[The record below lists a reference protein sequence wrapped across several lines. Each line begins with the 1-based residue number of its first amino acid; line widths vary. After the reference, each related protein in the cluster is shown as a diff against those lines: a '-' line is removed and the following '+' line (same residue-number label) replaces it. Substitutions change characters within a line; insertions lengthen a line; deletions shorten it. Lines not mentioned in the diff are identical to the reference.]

1 MPPARSTAAPRS
13 SARARPRPAGAG
25 LVEAAMRIRWDRVGR
40 VALLLLLLFVVGLY
54 IAPARALFSTW
65 RDSHAKQAQLHA
77 LEREH
82 AALAHQARALR
93 SPLTVAAEARR
104 LGMVK
109 PGERPYVVRGLPRD

>member
-1 MPPARSTAAPRS
+1 MAPARSTALPRS
-13 SARARPRPAGAG
+13 AARARRRPAGG

-40 VALLLLLLFVVGLY
+40 VALLLLLLFVAGLY
-54 IAPARALFSTW
+54 LAPAHALFSTW

-77 LEREH
+77 LKREH
-82 AALAHQARALR
+82 AALARQARALR

-104 LGMVK
+104 LGMVE